1 MGAIQV
7 GDQVV
12 TMAPNRETIEV
23 LTVVK
28 VLADG
33 VQVDGASGK
42 LPKAELRVFTEDTV
56 NRIREKESQL
66 RTIKREIRSLYDTLD
81 GVG

>member
-1 MGAIQV
+1 MGTIQV

-12 TMAPNRETIEV
+12 TMAPDRETIEV

-28 VLADG
+28 VLPDG

-42 LPKAELRVFTEDTV
+42 LPKAELRVFSEDTV

-66 RTIKREIRSLYDTLD
+66 RTIKREIRSLYDTLG